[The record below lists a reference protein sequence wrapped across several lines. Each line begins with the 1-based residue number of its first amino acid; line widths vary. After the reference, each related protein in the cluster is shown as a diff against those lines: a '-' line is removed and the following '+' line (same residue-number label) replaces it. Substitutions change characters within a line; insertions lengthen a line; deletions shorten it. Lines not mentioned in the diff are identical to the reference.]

1 MPAALSSAIF
11 FLVVAIVVG
20 AVWANRRKA
29 ARAAPTSTL
38 SVAIARWTS
47 YGAVASAV
55 LGLVLL
61 ASSCVTQVTTKNVGV
76 VTSFGRPVGALG
88 NGLHLKAPW
97 HKVTEFDAAV
107 QTDSHKGSGG
117 DSSSTCTD
125 IRIGNQSVACV
136 DNSVRWRIVQDS
148 ADDLYRDYREFD
160 NVRDSLVT
168 RELDAALNEVF
179 ADYDPLAGVDT
190 NGAST
195 APSLDELSEEVTTRL
210 RDKVGD
216 QVEVLSVIIPLVSFD
231 KTTQDKIND
240 YQAELANTRIAR
252 QKQQTADAQAEAN
265 RKLSGSVSQDPNV
278 LVSKCFDILAE
289 MVNAKEPVP
298 AGFTCWPGGG
308 TGVVL
313 PSASAAA
320 PSDAGE

>member
-11 FLVVAIVVG
+11 FFVVALV
-20 AVWANRRKA
+20 AAMVWASRRRAEPA
-29 ARAAPTSTL
+29 ASR
-38 SVAIARWTS
+38 SVPSAIFIRWTGR
-47 YGAVASAV
+47 GAAASAV

-61 ASSCVTQVTTKNVGV
+61 AAACVTQVTTKNVGV

-107 QTDSHKGSGG
+107 QTDSHKGKGG
-117 DSSSTCTD
+117 DSDSTCTD

-148 ADDLYRDYREFD
+148 ADDLYRDYREFG

-179 ADYDPLAGVDT
+179 ADYDPLAGVDI

-195 APSLDELSEEVTTRL
+195 ARSLDQLSDEVTARL
-210 RDKVGD
+210 REKVGQ

-265 RKLSGSVSQDPNV
+265 RKLSGSVSKDPNV
-278 LVSKCFDILAE
+278 LVSRCFDILAE

-313 PSASAAA
+313 PSAGVAASAAGA
-320 PSDAGE
+320 E

>member
-1 MPAALSSAIF
+1 MPANLSSAIF
-11 FLVVAIVVG
+11 FLVVALVV
-20 AVWANRRKA
+20 AIVWANRR
-29 ARAAPTSTL
+29 RAAGKSSPSTTAGL
-38 SVAIARWTS
+38 VTRWTG
-47 YGAVASAV
+47 YGSLAFAV
-55 LGLVLL
+55 LGLILL
-61 ASSCVTQVTTKNVGV
+61 GTSCVTQVTTKNVGV

-107 QTDSHKGSGG
+107 QTDSHKGK
-117 DSSSTCTD
+117 DTDSTCTD

-148 ADDLYRDYREFD
+148 ADDLYRDYREFE

-179 ADYDPLAGVDT
+179 AAYDPLAGVDT

-195 APSLDELSEEVTTRL
+195 APTLDELSDQVTARL
-210 RDKVGD
+210 REKVGT
-216 QVEVLSVIIPLVSFD
+216 QVEILSVIIPLVSFD

-265 RKLSGSVSQDPNV
+265 RKLSGSVSNDPNV
-278 LVSKCFDILAE
+278 LVSRCFDILAE

-308 TGVVL
+308 TGIVL
-313 PSASAAA
+313 PSAGAAA
-320 PSDAGE
+320 GSADQ

>member
-1 MPAALSSAIF
+1 MPANLSAAIF
-11 FLVVAIVVG
+11 FLVVALVI
-20 AVWANRRKA
+20 ALVWAGRRRSA
-29 ARAAPTSTL
+29 GTGTGSSTARLVTRWTGLGA
-38 SVAIARWTS
+38 VAIAL
-47 YGAVASAV
+47 
-55 LGLVLL
+55 LGVLL
-61 ASSCVTQVTTKNVGV
+61 LATSCVTQVTTKNVGV

-107 QTDSHKGSGG
+107 QTDSHKSK
-117 DSSSTCTD
+117 DSDSACTD

-148 ADDLYRDYREFD
+148 ADDLYRDYREFE

-195 APSLDELSEEVTTRL
+195 APSLDELSDEVTARL
-210 RDKVGD
+210 RQKVGN

-265 RKLSGSVSQDPNV
+265 RKLSSSVSNDPNV
-278 LVSKCFDILAE
+278 LVSRCFDVLAE

-308 TGVVL
+308 TGIVL
-313 PSASAAA
+313 PSAGASA
-320 PSDAGE
+320 PSTDAR

>member
-1 MPAALSSAIF
+1 MPANLSFAIF
-11 FLVVAIVVG
+11 FLVLALGVAMAWAGRRRAGRAG
-20 AVWANRRKA
+20 APSA
-29 ARAAPTSTL
+29 AAGVITRWLGRAA
-38 SVAIARWTS
+38 AAC
-47 YGAVASAV
+47 AA

-61 ASSCVTQVTTKNVGV
+61 GTSCVTQVTTKNVGV

-107 QTDSHKGSGG
+107 QTDSHKGNGG
-117 DSSSTCTD
+117 DADAGCTD

-148 ADDLYRDYREFD
+148 ADDLYRDYREFE

-179 ADYDPLAGVDT
+179 ADYDPLAAVDT
-190 NGAST
+190 NGVST
-195 APSLDELSEEVTTRL
+195 AASLDDLSEQVTSRL
-210 RDKVGD
+210 RQKVGN

-265 RKLSGSVSQDPNV
+265 RKLSGSVSKDPNV
-278 LVSKCFDILAE
+278 LVSRCFDILAE
-289 MVNAKEPVP
+289 MVNSKEPVP

-313 PSASAAA
+313 PSAGAAT
-320 PSDAGE
+320 SGTDAQ

>member
-1 MPAALSSAIF
+1 MPANLSAAIF
-11 FLVVAIVVG
+11 FLVVALVI
-20 AVWANRRKA
+20 ALVWAGRRRSA
-29 ARAAPTSTL
+29 GTGTGSSTARL
-38 SVAIARWTS
+38 VNRWTGL
-47 YGAVASAV
+47 GAVAVAL
-55 LGLVLL
+55 LGLLLL
-61 ASSCVTQVTTKNVGV
+61 ATSCVTQVTTKNVGV

-107 QTDSHKGSGG
+107 QTDSHKSK
-117 DSSSTCTD
+117 DSDSACTD

-148 ADDLYRDYREFD
+148 ADDLYRDYREFE

-195 APSLDELSEEVTTRL
+195 APSLDELSDEVTARL
-210 RDKVGD
+210 RQKVGN

-265 RKLSGSVSQDPNV
+265 RKLSSSVSNDPNV
-278 LVSKCFDILAE
+278 LVSRCFDVLAE

-308 TGVVL
+308 TGIVL
-313 PSASAAA
+313 PSAGASA
-320 PSDAGE
+320 PSTDAR

>member
-1 MPAALSSAIF
+1 MPAALSSANF
-11 FLVVAIVVG
+11 LLVVAIAIT
-20 AVWANRRKA
+20 AVWVNRRRANRARPSATHA
-29 ARAAPTSTL
+29 AM
-38 SVAIARWTS
+38 ARWV
-47 YGAVASAV
+47 GLAALGSAL
-55 LGLVLL
+55 LGLVML
-61 ASSCVTQVTTKNVGV
+61 AASCVTQVTTKNVGV

-107 QTDSHKGSGG
+107 QTDSHKGK
-117 DSSSTCTD
+117 DTDSTCTD

-195 APSLDELSEEVTTRL
+195 APSLDELSDEVTARL
-210 RDKVGD
+210 RDKVGT

-252 QKQQTADAQAEAN
+252 QRQQTADAQAEAN
-265 RKLSGSVSQDPNV
+265 RKLSGSVSDDPNV
-278 LVSKCFDILAE
+278 LVSKCFDTLAE
-289 MVNAKEPVP
+289 MVNAKQPVP

-308 TGVVL
+308 TGIVL
-313 PSASAAA
+313 PSAGAAA
-320 PSDAGE
+320 PREGAE

>member
-11 FLVVAIVVG
+11 FLVVAVITAIVWNNRRAAARTSQTTG
-20 AVWANRRKA
+20 AV
-29 ARAAPTSTL
+29 L
-38 SVAIARWTS
+38 VARWTG
-47 YGAVASAV
+47 YGAAACAV
-55 LGLVLL
+55 LAVLL
-61 ASSCVTQVTTKNVGV
+61 LAASCVTQVTTKNVGV

-107 QTDSHKGSGG
+107 QTDSHKGK
-117 DSSSTCTD
+117 DTESSCTD

-195 APSLDELSEEVTTRL
+195 APSLDELSVEVTSRL

-265 RKLSGSVSQDPNV
+265 RKLSGSVSRDPNV

-289 MVNAKEPVP
+289 MVNSKEPVP

-313 PSASAAA
+313 PSATPA
-320 PSDAGE
+320 PTAGGEQ

>member
-1 MPAALSSAIF
+1 MPASLSSAIF
-11 FLVVAIVVG
+11 FFVVALVAVVVRVTRRTPAG
-20 AVWANRRKA
+20 ATPSTAEAWLRRALGWTALGTA
-29 ARAAPTSTL
+29 A
-38 SVAIARWTS
+38 
-47 YGAVASAV
+47 

-61 ASSCVTQVTTKNVGV
+61 GTSCVTQVTTKNVGV

-107 QTDSHKGSGG
+107 QTDSHKGDGG
-117 DSSSTCTD
+117 DSDSSCTD

-179 ADYDPLAGVDT
+179 ASYDPLAGVDT

-195 APSLDELSEEVTTRL
+195 APSLDELSDAVTTRL
-210 RDKVGD
+210 RDKVGN

-231 KTTQDKIND
+231 RTTQDKIND

-265 RKLSGSVSQDPNV
+265 RKLSSSVSKDPNV

-289 MVNAKEPVP
+289 MVNTKEPVP

-308 TGVVL
+308 TGIVL
-313 PSASAAA
+313 PSAGGSTT
-320 PSDAGE
+320 E